1 MKPSVPPLRDGIS
14 HQAIVF
20 FLIFDVNQPTPIQNT
35 LSNCI
40 LPVVFYLRENRK
52 GTCDLTEKR

>member
-20 FLIFDVNQPTPIQNT
+20 FLIFDINQPTPIQNT

-40 LPVVFYLRENRK
+40 LPVVFYLREK
-52 GTCDLTEKR
+52 VLVTLLKIKKE